1 VNSELSALVSLLDD
15 PDPAVSAALVQRLES
30 EPQLLDQTWLAAAA
44 RGQIPTQLTT
54 IVLRADAE
62 ALVDAYAVAEDLEI
76 GMWLLARLAYPRIDH
91 RLLGAPQ
98 LDALAAHVAARITA
112 GAPANAHT
120 VARFLCAECGFSGN
134 RETFDDPQNSF
145 LPDVLERRIGL
156 PIVLTA
162 LWQLVCRRLD
172 LPCAAIA
179 LPGHVL
185 GRWLSTDGEA
195 RYVDLFA
202 GGAVLTRRDLDL
214 RAQLAGEAGAEA
226 YLAAASDRALLKRM
240 ARNLAMAYL
249 RREDGLR
256 ATIAHALATV

>member
-1 VNSELSALVSLLDD
+1 MNGELSALVSLLDD
-15 PDPAVSAALVQRLES
+15 PDPTVSAALVRRLET
-30 EPQLLDQTWLAAAA
+30 EPHLLDRTWLAAVTH
-44 RGQIPTQLTT
+44 GQPPALLTT
-54 IVLRADAE
+54 IVLRTDAE
-62 ALVDAYAVAEDLEI
+62 ALVDAYAVAEDLET

-91 RLLGAPQ
+91 RQAGGAQ
-98 LDALAAHVAARITA
+98 LDALAAQVATRIKA
-112 GAPANAHT
+112 GATADAHT
-120 VARFLCAECGFSGN
+120 VARFLCDECGFAGN
-134 RETFDDPQNSF
+134 REAFDDPHNSF

-185 GRWLSTDGEA
+185 GRWLMADGQPS
-195 RYVDLFA
+195 YIDLFA
-202 GGAVLTRRDLDL
+202 AGAVLTRHDLDL
-214 RAQLAGEAGAEA
+214 RAQLAGETGAEA

-249 RREDGLR
+249 RRDDGLR